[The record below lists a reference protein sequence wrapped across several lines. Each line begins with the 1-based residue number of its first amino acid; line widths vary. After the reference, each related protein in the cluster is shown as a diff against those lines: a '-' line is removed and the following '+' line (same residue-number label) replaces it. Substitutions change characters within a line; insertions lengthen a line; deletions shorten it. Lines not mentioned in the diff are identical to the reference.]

1 MEEQILSI
9 LAEIDED
16 IPSYDGNLFDAGL
29 LDSFNV
35 IEIVSR
41 FEEIFGVEVDAGD
54 VIEENF
60 HTKNAIVDV
69 LRKYLEKKIE
79 CKNALLFVDELDDLK
94 GIDIGGKKY
103 FYKSIDKEINYDG
116 KEWNQIKSIIESNE
130 IDTLIGKEK
139 DINVISRLL
148 WECDQLMQYI
158 LIDTENERPVETENK
173 QLNEKVWDLT
183 AYNAKNAIMQ
193 SGWKNSKTREWFS
206 DEEMRESVNNTY
218 TKLLPYLN
226 KETKVMEIGVGSGLI
241 CEAVAPD
248 VKEYIGIDI
257 SDQTLSITEKRLT
270 DKGIKNIA
278 FFKNEAVNVNSK
290 GFKDI
295 DLIIMNSVS
304 QCFPGYNYFI
314 QTIENALS
322 CMSDQGIIFVGDI
335 LDYDEREHWRNELN
349 KNGKVINKRDLWYS
363 RKFIDQL
370 PAFIKGI
377 DSVDISGK
385 LYDIENELSL
395 YRYDAMIYVD
405 KNKEGQI
412 ARIKHMW
419 AVGG

>member
-1 MEEQILSI
+1 
-9 LAEIDED
+9 
-16 IPSYDGNLFDAGL
+16 
-29 LDSFNV
+29 
-35 IEIVSR
+35 
-41 FEEIFGVEVDAGD
+41 
-54 VIEENF
+54 
-60 HTKNAIVDV
+60 
-69 LRKYLEKKIE
+69 
-79 CKNALLFVDELDDLK
+79 
-94 GIDIGGKKY
+94 
-103 FYKSIDKEINYDG
+103 
-116 KEWNQIKSIIESNE
+116 
-130 IDTLIGKEK
+130 
-139 DINVISRLL
+139 
-148 WECDQLMQYI
+148 MQYI

-206 DEEMRESVNNTY
+206 DEEMREYVNNTY

>member
-206 DEEMRESVNNTY
+206 DEEMREYVNNTY

-295 DLIIMNSVS
+295 DLII
-304 QCFPGYNYFI
+304 
-314 QTIENALS
+314 
-322 CMSDQGIIFVGDI
+322 IF
-335 LDYDEREHWRNELN
+335 
-349 KNGKVINKRDLWYS
+349 KNLRVFVKRL
-363 RKFIDQL
+363 
-370 PAFIKGI
+370 
-377 DSVDISGK
+377 
-385 LYDIENELSL
+385 
-395 YRYDAMIYVD
+395 
-405 KNKEGQI
+405 EGF
-412 ARIKHMW
+412 
-419 AVGG
+419 

>member
-16 IPSYDGNLFDAGL
+16 IPSYDGNLFNAGL

-35 IEIVSR
+35 IEIVSK

-60 HTKNAIVDV
+60 QTKDAIVD
-69 LRKYLEKKIE
+69 LLKKYLKKKIE
-79 CKNALLFVDELDDLK
+79 CKNVLLFVDELDDLK
-94 GIDIGGKKY
+94 GININGKKH
-103 FYKSIDKEINYDG
+103 FYKFTDKDVNYDG
-116 KEWNQIKSIIESNE
+116 KEWNEIKSIIESE
-130 IDTLIGKEK
+130 KIDTLIGKEK

-148 WECDQLMQYI
+148 WECDQLTQYI
-158 LIDTENERPVETENK
+158 LIDTENEMPIETENK
-173 QLNEKVWDLT
+173 QLNEKVWNLT

-206 DEEMRESVNNTY
+206 DEEMREYVNNTY

-241 CEAVAPD
+241 CEVIAPN

-257 SDQTLSITEKRLT
+257 SEQTLSITEKRLIN
-270 DKGIKNIA
+270 KGIENIA
-278 FFKNEAVNVNSK
+278 FFRDEAINVASK
-290 GFKDI
+290 GFKDV

-322 CMSDQGIIFVGDI
+322 CMSDKGIIFVGDI
-335 LDYDEREHWRNELN
+335 LDYDEREHWKNELN
-349 KNGKVINKRDLWYS
+349 RIGIVINKRDLWYPK
-363 RKFIDQL
+363 KFIYQL

-377 DSVDISGK
+377 DSIEISEK

-395 YRYDAMIYVD
+395 YRYDAMFNVD

-412 ARIKHMW
+412 ARIKHIW
-419 AVGG
+419 AIGG